1 MTDEAL
7 SLVSASEESME
18 ADIED
23 LKKQR
28 IEKQRVID
36 RLTGRLTAL
45 RASDA
50 ATRSLMAVERNSMAL
65 AKAVEEHEGLQEII
79 AGIDAE

>member
-1 MTDEAL
+1 
-7 SLVSASEESME
+7 ME

-36 RLTGRLTAL
+36 RLTSRLTTL
-45 RASDA
+45 RASDT

-65 AKAVEEHEGLQEII
+65 AKAVKEHEGLREII
-79 AGIDAE
+79 AGIDAEYAETESFEKYP